1 MRQEGEALVCDAQ
14 GLVQSVVHDGLKLE
28 SRLRPGTSVINL
40 AEDAD
45 IAKAQRF
52 LDLLQNSH
60 AAYDWEITVNL
71 DGLPETL
78 HFAGGQIEGGFLV
91 IIARTRD
98 QLNVLSDELMR
109 INNEQ
114 TNKLRAAAKELSL
127 FARKSVSGDELLLQE
142 LTTVNNELA
151 NLQREMSKA
160 NVALA
165 ALNEQKNRFLGMAAH
180 DLRTPIGTILTYSE
194 FLEVEAADRLDEEQ
208 RSFVKIIR
216 DSSQFMLNMI
226 DDLLDVSVIES
237 GQLRLERQPE
247 DIAGLIGRLIVP
259 LRPLAIKK
267 QIELL
272 FSPTEIPFPA
282 VSIDAGKIEQVLNN
296 LIGNAVKYS
305 HVNTV
310 IRIAAAIGVDEI
322 RVSVSDQG
330 QGIPKE
336 ELSRLF
342 QPFSKT
348 SVRSTGGEK
357 STGLGLAIT
366 RRIVEGHGGHI
377 EVESEVG
384 RGTTFTFTLP
394 ILPDGQY

>member
-1 MRQEGEALVCDAQ
+1 MTLDGEALVCDEL
-14 GLVQSVVHDGLKLE
+14 GFVQSVVHDGLKLA
-28 SRLRPGTSVINL
+28 SRLRPGVSVI
-40 AEDAD
+40 DIAD
-45 IAKAQRF
+45 GPDVAKAQRF
-52 LDLLQNSH
+52 LALLQRSH
-60 AAYDWEITVNL
+60 AAYDWEITVDL
-71 DGLPETL
+71 DGIPETL
-78 HFAGGQIEGGFLV
+78 HFAGGRIEGGYLV
-91 IIARTRD
+91 IVARTRD
-98 QLNVLSDELMR
+98 QLSSLSDELMR

-127 FARKSVSGDELLLQE
+127 IGDKSGSGDERLLQE
-142 LTTVNNELA
+142 LTNVNNDLT

-160 NVALA
+160 NIALA

-194 FLEVEAADRLDEEQ
+194 FLETEASDRLDQEQ
-208 RSFVKIIR
+208 RSFVQIIR
-216 DSSQFMLNMI
+216 DSSQFMLNII

-247 DIAGLIGRLIVP
+247 DINGLIGRVIVP
-259 LRPLAIKK
+259 LRRLAAQKK
-267 QIELL
+267 IALL
-272 FSPTEIPFPA
+272 FTPCEIPLPA

-305 HVNTV
+305 YANTV
-310 IRIAAAIGVDEI
+310 TSISAVTGADEI
-322 RVSVSDQG
+322 RISVSDQG
-330 QGIPKE
+330 QGIPNE

-342 QPFSKT
+342 QHFSRT

-366 RRIVEGHGGHI
+366 RRIVEGHGGRI

-394 ILPDGQY
+394 VVSDGQ

>member
-14 GLVQSVVHDGLKLE
+14 GLVQSVVHDGLKLA

-52 LDLLQNSH
+52 LALLQSSH

-71 DGLPETL
+71 DVLPETL
-78 HFAGGQIEGGFLV
+78 HFAGGQIEGGYLV

-127 FARKSVSGDELLLQE
+127 LARKSV
-142 LTTVNNELA
+142 NNDLA

-180 DLRTPIGTILTYSE
+180 DLRTPIGTILIYSE
-194 FLEVEAADRLDEEQ
+194 FLETEAADRLDEEQ

-247 DIAGLIGRLIVP
+247 DIASLIGRVIVP
-259 LRPLAIKK
+259 LRALAIKK
-267 QIELL
+267 KIALL
-272 FSPTEIPFPA
+272 FSPSEIPLPA
-282 VSIDAGKIEQVLNN
+282 ISIDVGKIEQVLNN
-296 LIGNAVKYS
+296 LVGNAVKYS
-305 HVNTV
+305 HVNTL
-310 IRIAAAIGVDEI
+310 IRISAVIGDGEI

-336 ELSRLF
+336 ELTRLF

-348 SVRSTGGEK
+348 SVRSTGDEK

-366 RRIVEGHGGHI
+366 RHI
-377 EVESEVG
+377 VESEVG

>member
-1 MRQEGEALVCDAQ
+1 MRQDGEALMCDVQ
-14 GLVQSVVHDGLKLE
+14 GLVQSVVHDGLRLE

-45 IAKAQRF
+45 IAKAERF
-52 LDLLQNSH
+52 LALLQSSH

-78 HFAGGQIEGGFLV
+78 HFAGGQIEGGYLV

-98 QLNVLSDELMR
+98 QLNVLSDELIR

-127 FARKSVSGDELLLQE
+127 LARKSVSGDELLLQE

-194 FLEVEAADRLDEEQ
+194 FLETEAADHLDEEQ

-237 GQLRLERQPE
+237 GQLRLERGLE
-247 DIAGLIGRLIVP
+247 DITCLIGRVIPP
-259 LRPLAIKK
+259 LRALAIKK
-267 QIELL
+267 QIALL
-272 FSPTEIPFPA
+272 FTPSEIPLPA
-282 VSIDAGKIEQVLNN
+282 VSIDADKIEQVLNN
-296 LIGNAVKYS
+296 LVGNAVKYS
-305 HVNTV
+305 HVNTA
-310 IRIAAAIGVDEI
+310 IRISAEIGVGEI

-336 ELSRLF
+336 DLSRLF
-342 QPFSKT
+342 QFFSKT

-394 ILPDGQY
+394 LLPDG